1 MHELDFNLIIDFDR
15 LSLAKV
21 TRKVPKSVSVSMQK
35 FTWDSNGGYISC
47 TDDPHLVFGVKEIE
61 GKVVDVILK
70 RRNPDDIFQRWIF
83 LAVNDEEQNP
93 YQKGLPKSL

>member
-1 MHELDFNLIIDFDR
+1 M
-15 LSLAKV
+15 AKA
-21 TRKVPKSVSVSMQK
+21 TRKVPKSVSVAMQK
-35 FTWDSNGGYISC
+35 FSWDANGGYISC

-83 LAVNDEEQNP
+83 IAVSDDEQIQ
-93 YQKGLPKSL
+93 YGTGIPKSL

>member
-1 MHELDFNLIIDFDR
+1 MYEPCLNSTLDSSR
-15 LSLAKV
+15 LSLSKI
-21 TRKVPKSVSVSMQK
+21 TRKIPKSVSVSMQK
-35 FTWDSNGGYISC
+35 FSWDANGGYISC
-47 TDDPHLVFGVKEIE
+47 TDDSHLVFGVKEIE

-83 LAVNDEEQNP
+83 LAVNDDEQNQ